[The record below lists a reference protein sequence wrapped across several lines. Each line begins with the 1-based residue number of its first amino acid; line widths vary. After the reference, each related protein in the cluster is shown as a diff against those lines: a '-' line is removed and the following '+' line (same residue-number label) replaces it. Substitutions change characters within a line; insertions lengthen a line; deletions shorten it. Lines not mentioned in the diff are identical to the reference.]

1 MVALRT
7 LYVSHTF
14 DKECFLLML
23 SDLSGKVMSEYGSNI
38 NDCEAGA
45 LSVTVVAS
53 DTVHLHHVQCDED
66 TSWICRH
73 RALPIVRR
81 PAYLRVITSRNS
93 SEPER
98 TFTFSK
104 MRDDCLKNS
113 TDLRETQSC

>member
-1 MVALRT
+1 
-7 LYVSHTF
+7 
-14 DKECFLLML
+14 
-23 SDLSGKVMSEYGSNI
+23 MSEYGSNN
-38 NDCEAGA
+38 NDCEAGV
-45 LSVTVVAS
+45 LSVSVAAS
-53 DTVHLHHVQCDED
+53 DTVHLHHVQHLRCDED

-81 PAYLRVITSRNS
+81 PAFLRLITSRNS